1 MVERRIDVPPRFG
14 LTSGG
19 RIMRHAP
26 ALGSGRRLLHT
37 AGFRPAPIM
46 RRLLLLVSLL
56 VPACAWEHATQLTA
70 SRIKVHGGAV
80 QRRRARART
89 TRSADDAKLT
99 TRPRT
104 ANMRSGLRAQQQR
117 LE

>member
-1 MVERRIDVPPRFG
+1 MVERRIDVLPRFG

-56 VPACAWEHATQLTA
+56 VPACAWEHATQLTPRA
-70 SRIKVHGGAV
+70 SRCTAAPCRDVERALG
-80 QRRRARART
+80 RREARM
-89 TRSADDAKLT
+89 TRS
-99 TRPRT
+99 
-104 ANMRSGLRAQQQR
+104 
-117 LE
+117 